1 VVSEAASGVA
11 QQDALEICRMAI
23 TVLIVDDSKLARIVA
38 GKALA
43 ELQPEWQK
51 VEASGADQAL
61 DVIRAQAVDVAL
73 IDFNMPDKDGLTLA
87 EELRALHPQMPI
99 AIITAN
105 IQDEIIARA
114 RAVVASFVPK
124 PVTGDGLNGFLSG
137 AALRL
142 RSVKG

>member
-1 VVSEAASGVA
+1 MPV
-11 QQDALEICRMAI
+11 

-51 VEASGADQAL
+51 VEAGSAAEAHEIL
-61 DVIRAQAVDVAL
+61 AAREVDVAL
-73 IDFNMPDKDGLTLA
+73 IDFNMTEKDGLELA
-87 EELRALHPQMPI
+87 GELRDLRPDMPL

-105 IQDEIIARA
+105 IQDEIVARA
-114 RAVVASFVPK
+114 REIGAAFVAK
-124 PVTGDGLNGFLSG
+124 PVTTDSLEGFLSG

-142 RSVKG
+142 RSART